1 MSHVAEAAPDPRRFP
16 RLKLPPMYTLI
27 RVKPHGD
34 EAYLWTGHI
43 YDVSESGI
51 RFELDQ
57 SLAPGTRVDVRAML
71 PGARHATFEATGR
84 VVRIHDEWDHF
95 GPSRMGLIIEQ
106 FSDTDS
112 EEQLKSYLGQSMPMA
127 A

>member
-1 MSHVAEAAPDPRRFP
+1 MSQVAQAPQDPRRFP

-34 EAYLWTGHI
+34 ETFLWTGHV
-43 YDVSESGI
+43 YDVSATGI

-57 SLAPGTRVDVRAML
+57 SLAPGTHVDFRVML
-71 PGARHATFEATGR
+71 PGAWHATFEATGR
-84 VVRIHDEWDHF
+84 VVRIHDEWDNL
-95 GPSRMGLIIEQ
+95 GPSRMGLTIEH
-106 FSDTDS
+106 FAG
-112 EEQLKSYLGQSMPMA
+112 EEDQRQLSGYLGRSIPLA

>member
-1 MSHVAEAAPDPRRFP
+1 MSQVAEAAPDPRRFP

-34 EAYLWTGHI
+34 DTFLWTGHV
-43 YDVSESGI
+43 YDVSATGL

-57 SLAPGTRVDVRAML
+57 SLAPGTRVDVRVML
-71 PGARHATFEATGR
+71 PGATHATFEATGR
-84 VVRIHDEWDHF
+84 VVRIHDEWDNL

-106 FSDTDS
+106 FADQDH
-112 EEQLKSYLGQSMPMA
+112 EEQLTSYLSRSIRRA